1 MAKLT
6 FIGDRSG
13 AETVD
18 VALCRPAPLVGLG
31 KNFSF
36 CLECMSETSK
46 PLIDRQFAAI
56 DLGSNSFHLVVAQE
70 GDNGLFT
77 VVDRIKENVRLA
89 AGLGEDGELS
99 EAAQQRALKCLKRLG
114 ERLGDLPQSHVR
126 AVGTNT
132 LRKGKDV
139 VQFLADASQAL
150 GHPID
155 VISGR
160 EEARLIYRGVVRA
173 VETPGRLLVID
184 IGGGSTE
191 LILGE
196 ANEPTRLDSLFMGHV
211 SWSRRF
217 FPNGEVTATAMEEA
231 EMAARRELQGV
242 VRIFRKAGWDLAVG
256 SSGTIVGIERM
267 LQAKGHTTIDEQG
280 LHWLKQTLIR
290 AENMDDVDIEGLSEN
305 RRMVLP
311 GGVAILSA
319 LFTGLRLKELRATNR
334 ALREGVLLELVGR
347 ERFQDLRDT
356 TVRHLMDRFEIDGR
370 QAFRVQQTAIELFD
384 QVKEEWRLKEN
395 HRQLLKWATSLHEI
409 GLFLTYSGYHKH
421 GSYLLTHLEM
431 PGFSRQ
437 AQRCIAALV
446 RSHRGKPTKEKIA
459 DVAPM
464 WDRKI
469 LHLVVLLRLATRI
482 HRRRSPRPSPAVD
495 LSVNSRRLRLSFPD
509 GWLKERPLSRA
520 DLEEDATNIR
530 GLGYTLKIV

>member
-1 MAKLT
+1 
-6 FIGDRSG
+6 
-13 AETVD
+13 
-18 VALCRPAPLVGLG
+18 
-31 KNFSF
+31 
-36 CLECMSETSK
+36 MSEEPK
-46 PLIDRQFAAI
+46 PSTNRQFAAI

-89 AGLGEDGELS
+89 AGLGEDGTLS
-99 EAAQQRALKCLKRLG
+99 EAAQGRALKCLKRLG
-114 ERLGDLPQSHVR
+114 ERLGDLPPSNVR

-132 LRKGKDV
+132 LRKGKHV

-173 VETPGRLLVID
+173 VEAPGRLLVID

-196 ANEPTRLDSLFMGHV
+196 AHEPTRLDSLFMGHV

-217 FPNGEVTATAMEEA
+217 FPDGEVTVEAMEEA

-242 VRIFRKAGWDLAVG
+242 VRIFRKAGWDSAVG

-267 LQAKGHTTIDEQG
+267 LQAKGYATINEEG
-280 LHWLKQTLIR
+280 LNWLKQTLIR
-290 AENMDDVDIEGLSEN
+290 AEHMVDVDIEGLSEN

-319 LFTGLRLKELRATNR
+319 LFTGLRLRELRATNH

-356 TVRHLMDRFEIDGR
+356 TVRHLMERFEIDGQ
-370 QAFRVQQTAIELFD
+370 QAFRVQQTALELFD
-384 QVKEEWRLKEN
+384 QVKTEWHLKER
-395 HRQLLKWATSLHEI
+395 HRQVLKWATSLHEM

-437 AQRCIAALV
+437 DQRCIAALV
-446 RSHRGKPTKEKIA
+446 RSHRGKPTREKIA
-459 DVAPM
+459 EVAPM

-482 HRRRSPRPSPAVD
+482 HRRRSPKPSPTVV
-495 LSVNSRRLRLSFPD
+495 LSAHSRGLNLSFPD
-509 GWLKERPLSRA
+509 GWLEARPLSRA
-520 DLEEDATNIR
+520 DLEEDAVNIR
-530 GLGYTLKIV
+530 GLGYTLKVV